1 MNVENYVDVLH
12 NRYFYNL
19 LCFTF
24 FYYAPKIELIIF
36 IKLLHKLFENP
47 KRSKW

>member
-19 LCFTF
+19 LGFTF
-24 FYYAPKIELIIF
+24 FIMPQ
-36 IKLLHKLFENP
+36 KL
-47 KRSKW
+47 S